1 MKNNFIKFLISK
13 AKYDSFPMFV
23 LDVLKLIGIRI
34 HPIYIYQEGL
44 DLAPDSIVPKRPD
57 GYRIAYARNEDMP
70 QLIAFP
76 DKRDSLE
83 TLNRRLD
90 RGDLCIA
97 AWSNGAIASFCW
109 VSVTDFSSETFSL
122 HLGKQEAYLL
132 DTYTAK
138 EHRRR
143 GLSLFLRYRLYEKLS
158 EQGRH
163 TLFSVANRFNLPS
176 IRFKNRMG
184 ARIIGSGVCI
194 RLFGLWKTSILN
206 CPQKILGRKKRKRRS
221 SHPDVPLRRLL

>member
-176 IRFKNRMG
+176 IRFKNKIG
-184 ARIIGSGVCI
+184 ARIVGSYVSIQLLGI
-194 RLFGLWKTSILN
+194 LKTTIPR
-206 CPQKILGRKKRKRRS
+206 CPQKTLSGKRSNQHS
-221 SHPDVPLRRLL
+221 STLDVPQGHVR